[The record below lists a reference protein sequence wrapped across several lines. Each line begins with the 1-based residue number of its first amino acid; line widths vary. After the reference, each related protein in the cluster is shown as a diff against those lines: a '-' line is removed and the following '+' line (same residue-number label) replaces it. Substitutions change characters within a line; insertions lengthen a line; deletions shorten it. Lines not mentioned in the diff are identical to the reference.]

1 MLKNYLKI
9 AWRNLKRNK
18 IYSFINIF
26 GLAFGMTCCI
36 VIMLFVQ
43 DELSYDRYHENA
55 DRIYR
60 ITSHWEREGREFHYA
75 TTRGNMGPDLLQEVP
90 EMVNTV
96 RVVIHR
102 WFVVEFDG
110 KRLTTNPIFADPS
123 ILEVFT
129 FPLIQGVKEEALAD
143 PNNVVISEDLAEKF
157 FGDQDPM
164 GKILTLYSLKT
175 HYDFQVTGIMK
186 NVPKNSHF
194 HFDFLL
200 PIEHLRVRAQNKK
213 NWLRT
218 CNTYLLLDKHADL
231 GIVKEK
237 IQQYTEKLYAGRQTP
252 AQRRY
257 DLQPLTSIHLHSNL
271 SLELEQNSNLSSSY
285 FLSAVAFVILLIACI
300 NFMNLS
306 TARSSLR
313 YREVGM
319 RKVVGASRLQLFHQ
333 FLGESVLLAF
343 IALIIGLVLAAALLP
358 FFNSLVFKH
367 LSLNFGDNLSLIAG
381 LFLLVLFVGFLA
393 GAYPAVFLS
402 SFRPVNVLKG
412 EFKKSN
418 VVGIFMRKGLVV
430 FQFALS
436 LVFIIGTLVIFRQLN
451 YVKDKDLGF
460 DKENIIQIAIF
471 KDSQLCERSELIKRE
486 LGQHPNVLN
495 VIVSSGSPGFYN
507 GWPIRCIPEGFS
519 EDEPMELNLI
529 EVGEDFFDF
538 FKIEFTMG
546 RDFSKEI
553 TSDKDSAVVLNETAV
568 KSLGWEIPVG
578 KQIKSSRFMGR
589 DRKPVPA
596 TVIGVVKDF
605 HNGSLHE
612 EIKPTIYRY
621 QPDRPTEILLRIQP
635 DNVQETLA
643 FLEEKWRELPTH
655 LIFIYHFTDTTL
667 ERQIYQKDQRVG
679 KIFTFSAILAIVLA
693 CLGLFG
699 LASFTAERRI
709 KEIGLRKVLGASVS
723 SIVFLLGKDFSL
735 LVLIANIV
743 AWPIGYYV
751 MHRWLQDFAYRI
763 DIGWWIFIL
772 SAVAVFVIT
781 LLTISYQSLK
791 AANTNPVDTLRY
803 E

>member
-75 TTRGNMGPDLLQEVP
+75 TTRGNMGPDLVQEVP
-90 EMVNTV
+90 EIVNTV
-96 RVVIHR
+96 RVEIHR

-129 FPLIQGVKEEALAD
+129 FPLIQGVKEKALAD

-175 HYDFQVTGIMK
+175 HYDLQVTGIMK

-213 NWLRT
+213 NWLGT

-252 AQRRY
+252 AQRRH
-257 DLQPLTSIHLHSNL
+257 DLQSLTSIHLHSNL

-285 FLSAVAFVILLIACI
+285 FLSLVAVVILLIACI

-313 YREVGM
+313 YREVGV
-319 RKVVGASRLQLFHQ
+319 RKVVGANRLQLFRQ
-333 FLGESVLLAF
+333 FLGESILLAF
-343 IALIIGLVLAAALLP
+343 IALIIGLGLTTALLP

-367 LSLNFGDNLSLIAG
+367 LSLSLGENLSLIAG

-393 GAYPAVFLS
+393 GAYPAVF
-402 SFRPVNVLKG
+402 
-412 EFKKSN
+412 
-418 VVGIFMRKGLVV
+418 
-430 FQFALS
+430 
-436 LVFIIGTLVIFRQLN
+436 
-451 YVKDKDLGF
+451 
-460 DKENIIQIAIF
+460 
-471 KDSQLCERSELIKRE
+471 
-486 LGQHPNVLN
+486 
-495 VIVSSGSPGFYN
+495 
-507 GWPIRCIPEGFS
+507 
-519 EDEPMELNLI
+519 
-529 EVGEDFFDF
+529 
-538 FKIEFTMG
+538 
-546 RDFSKEI
+546 
-553 TSDKDSAVVLNETAV
+553 
-568 KSLGWEIPVG
+568 
-578 KQIKSSRFMGR
+578 
-589 DRKPVPA
+589 
-596 TVIGVVKDF
+596 
-605 HNGSLHE
+605 
-612 EIKPTIYRY
+612 
-621 QPDRPTEILLRIQP
+621 
-635 DNVQETLA
+635 
-643 FLEEKWRELPTH
+643 
-655 LIFIYHFTDTTL
+655 
-667 ERQIYQKDQRVG
+667 
-679 KIFTFSAILAIVLA
+679 
-693 CLGLFG
+693 
-699 LASFTAERRI
+699 
-709 KEIGLRKVLGASVS
+709 
-723 SIVFLLGKDFSL
+723 
-735 LVLIANIV
+735 
-743 AWPIGYYV
+743 
-751 MHRWLQDFAYRI
+751 
-763 DIGWWIFIL
+763 
-772 SAVAVFVIT
+772 
-781 LLTISYQSLK
+781 
-791 AANTNPVDTLRY
+791 
-803 E
+803 